1 MAEKFTGLN
10 RVVKRLG
17 KPGFG
22 RRPAASPGLTVER
35 RTTKRGQ
42 FAAAI
47 EKVRAKKRA
56 AETRAKRP
64 PMPRGL
70 MAASIERKI
79 EKLRKKEK
87 WSFRERH
94 GKTDFYAYLEAVY
107 QVRDWHDSRESKRWS
122 RKVAALYKIDIRKNT
137 HFIRIII
144 DASCDQDRQVKS
156 RWTQCLEY
164 ALAKKVS
171 KSGFIEFLEESG
183 GPAGCAAKMAK
194 LRKMRN
200 RS

>member
-1 MAEKFTGLN
+1 MI
-10 RVVKRLG
+10 KR
-17 KPGFG
+17 
-22 RRPAASPGLTVER
+22 E
-35 RTTKRGQ
+35 Q

-47 EKVRAKKRA
+47 AKAKAKKRA

-64 PMPRGL
+64 LMPKGL

-107 QVRDWHDSRESKRWS
+107 QVRDWHDSKESKRWS
-122 RKVAALYKIDIRKNT
+122 RQVAALYKIDIRKNT

-156 RWTQCLEY
+156 RWTQSLEY

-171 KSGFIEFLEESG
+171 ESGFIEFLEKSG
-183 GPAGCAAKMAK
+183 GPAGCAEKMAK